1 MNTNKETET
10 KPCTIQNVGT
20 RTYRMSGI
28 NDGEKFVKEIKAND
42 SESAIAYFE
51 LTYTDL
57 TWRFITDIT

>member
-1 MNTNKETET
+1 
-10 KPCTIQNVGT
+10 
-20 RTYRMSGI
+20 MSGM